1 MPERSPAVPLPP
13 PETQEFTEHITLLE
27 SQTRQ
32 ELEQSQQQMQEI
44 KLLLG
49 QTASEVE
56 KLAQRE
62 LALANRVRD
71 MEINLESYN
80 RSDVRTLYN
89 ANHEVQLRLF
99 MMRSQ
104 AEQLETRQ
112 QNIREYQDKLRTII
126 ELLHLRADTAAPAAS
141 GEEPKR
147 PAAGD
152 GATIPAW
159 RSSIAVLEGQEDER
173 QRLAREIQDGPTQAM
188 TNILLHLEVCKQV
201 LKHDPDGAMREL
213 DTLKTMLGGNL
224 RDARRLIA
232 YIRPLALD
240 NLGLAEMLRRD
251 LGEVG
256 RERGFQ
262 TIVNDNLTTALP
274 HHLQVTLFRLLQ
286 RAATEMM
293 AAGQGGQLAVTLS
306 SGPERVTAQLALEG
320 TPSVEVQARLDAYL
334 ANQST
339 ARRLDLLGG
348 LAEAQ
353 AAGETTTHLTFEFPL
368 HTQPVDQPA

>member
-1 MPERSPAVPLPP
+1 VPLPP
-13 PETQEFTEHITLLE
+13 PETQEFTEHIALLE

-32 ELEQSQQQMQEI
+32 ELEQSQQQLQEI

-126 ELLHLRADTAAPAAS
+126 ELLHLRADTAQTAAS
-141 GEEPKR
+141 DEAPKR
-147 PAAGD
+147 PTAGD

-213 DTLKTMLGGNL
+213 DTLKAMLGGNL

-240 NLGLAEMLRRD
+240 NLGLAEML
-251 LGEVG
+251 
-256 RERGFQ
+256 
-262 TIVNDNLTTALP
+262 P
-274 HHLQVTLFRLLQ
+274 HHLQVTLFRLVQ

-293 AAGQGGQLAVTLS
+293 AAGQSGQLAATLS
-306 SGPERVTAQLALEG
+306 SGPERVTAQLDLEG
-320 TPSVEVQARLDAYL
+320 TPSGEVRTRLDAHL

-339 ARRLDLLGG
+339 ARRLELLGG

-353 AAGETTTHLTFEFPL
+353 AGGETTTHLTFEFPL
-368 HTQPVDQPA
+368 HTQPAEQPD